1 MGGAKILC
9 GIHAERR
16 CRLKHVYITAK
27 HAKNTC
33 WAWSVRRLRES
44 RCPHPSWAA
53 SGAPGPA
60 SGPEPPDLAL
70 EGRGR
75 HRETSMWRC
84 KCKCFGD
91 GLKPVSFPRKL
102 TQGDFLSHR
111 HAARTHMHF
120 PFLGENVSFVFLP
133 VYVRMPTTK
142 CLKNRNELLP
152 RNGGQ
157 SSKIWSIKLLI
168 YSQINLQPVK
178 FHIFSLR
185 AHLHY

>member
-1 MGGAKILC
+1 MLRTP
-9 GIHAERR
+9 AERGL
-16 CRLKHVYITAK
+16 C
-27 HAKNTC
+27 
-33 WAWSVRRLRES
+33 
-44 RCPHPSWAA
+44 AA
-53 SGAPGPA
+53 SGRAGVLIH
-60 SGPEPPDLAL
+60 PEPPVAL
-70 EGRGR
+70 PGQLRGPSPL
-75 HRETSMWRC
+75 TWPWKGGAGTGKPPCDGC